1 MSIAMTSAVWDLDLP
16 LDQKFLLLKLADC
29 ANDQG
34 RIPYRPSGEL
44 ALMCGLSLTLVQKIL
59 RDFVETG
66 VLVVETTDP
75 ASGRPLAYWLDLTKA
90 AALLPRKRRA

>member
-1 MSIAMTSAVWDLDLP
+1 MSIAMKSAVWQLAMP
-16 LDQKFLLLKLADC
+16 VDQKFLLLKLADC

-34 RIPYRPSGEL
+34 RIPSQYSGEL
-44 ALMCGLSLTLVQKIL
+44 ALMCCISVTLVQKIL

-66 VLVVETTDP
+66 VLVVEISDT
-75 ASGRPLAYWLDLTKA
+75 ASGRPAAYRLDLTKA

>member
-1 MSIAMTSAVWDLDLP
+1 MIEKYRDWLRIALDP
-16 LDQKFLLLKLADC
+16 
-29 ANDQG
+29 ANDTEQFHKM
-34 RIPYRPSGEL
+34 RAEFVSLCIEYESAGEL

-66 VLVVETTDP
+66 VLVVENSDI